1 MSDVIS
7 VTTEQKYDVLI
18 GCNWRDELSAR
29 ASDRTRCAI
38 VTTESMKAEIGNL
51 QAGDCE
57 FVYCIIPDGEEGKS
71 PEVLLKLWNWLVAAG
86 FTRTDLV
93 VGVGGGAITDI
104 AGFAAAT
111 YLRGIDWIA
120 IPTSVAGSV
129 DAAIGGKTGA
139 NLDYGK
145 NLVGSFHSPRA
156 VLVDHSWFA
165 TLSDRDFSAG
175 LAEVIKCGFIRDAQ
189 ILQLMGNK
197 NLQSIRKD
205 DALVLEL
212 MRRAVQVKA
221 DVVSGDFKE
230 SFDREILNYGH
241 TFGHAVEKH
250 AKYSLRHGECVA
262 IGMAFMAH
270 LQSELGLITDEV
282 RDLHFS
288 ILTGI
293 DLPISYSA
301 GDWPELRA
309 LMSMDKKSRGNTLRF
324 VTISE
329 IGKTDRIADVA
340 QGHLVSAY
348 EKVCS

>member
-7 VTTEQKYDVLI
+7 VTAEQKYDVLI

-38 VTTESMKAEIGNL
+38 ITTESMKAVIGNL
-51 QAGDCE
+51 QAGECE
-57 FVYCIIPDGEEGKS
+57 FLYCIIPDGEEGKS
-71 PEVLLKLWNWLVAAG
+71 PEVLLKLWNWLAAAG

-104 AGFAAAT
+104 AGFVAAT

-212 MRRAVQVKA
+212 IRRAVQVKA

-262 IGMAFMAH
+262 IGLAFMAH
-270 LQSELGLITDEV
+270 LQSELGLITDDV
-282 RDLHFS
+282 RDLHLT

-293 DLPISYSA
+293 QLPVTYSA

-324 VTISE
+324 VTITE

-340 QGHLVSAY
+340 QAHLVSAY

>member
-1 MSDVIS
+1 MSEKVS
-7 VTTEQKYDVLI
+7 VSAEQSYDVLI
-18 GCNWRDELSAR
+18 GCDWKVELISR
-29 ASDRTRCAI
+29 ASGYTRCAI
-38 VTTESMKAEIGNL
+38 VTTESLKEVIGNIE
-51 QAGDCE
+51 AGDCE
-57 FVYCIIPDGEEGKS
+57 FVYFVIPDGEEGKS
-71 PEVLLKLWNWLVAAG
+71 PDVLLKLWNWLAASG

-93 VGVGGGAITDI
+93 VGIGGGAITDI

-145 NLVGSFHSPRA
+145 NLVGSFHSPRS

-165 TLSDRDFSAG
+165 TLSDRDFAAG
-175 LAEVIKCGFIRDAQ
+175 LAEVIKCGFIRDGQ
-189 ILQLMGNK
+189 ILTLIRNRD
-197 NLQSIRKD
+197 LQSIRKN

-212 MRRAVQVKA
+212 IRRSVQVKA

-282 RDLHFS
+282 RDLHLT

-293 DLPISYSA
+293 NLPITYSA

-324 VTISE
+324 VTITE

-340 QGHLVSAY
+340 QADLVSAY

>member
-1 MSDVIS
+1 MSAVIRVS
-7 VTTEQKYDVLI
+7 AEKDYDVLV
-18 GCNWRDELSAR
+18 GCSWREELRVRIA
-29 ASDRTRCAI
+29 DRTRCAI
-38 VTTESMKAEIGNL
+38 VTTESMKSALGNL
-51 QAGDCE
+51 EAGDCE

-71 PEVLLKLWNWLVAAG
+71 PDALLKLWNWFAAAG
-86 FTRTDLV
+86 FGRSDVV
-93 VGVGGGAITDI
+93 VGIGGGAVTDI

-120 IPTSVAGSV
+120 VPTSVAGSV

-156 VLVDHSWFA
+156 VLIDQSWFD
-165 TLSDRDFSAG
+165 TLPDRDFAAG
-175 LAEVIKCGFIRDAQ
+175 LAEVVKCGFIRDPQ
-189 ILQLMGNK
+189 ILQLIQNK
-197 NLQSIRKD
+197 DLQAVRND
-205 DALVLEL
+205 EALVLKL
-212 MRRAVQVKA
+212 VMRAVQVKA
-221 DVVSGDFKE
+221 NVVSGDFKE

-270 LQSELGLITDEV
+270 LQSELGLISDEV
-282 RDLHFS
+282 RDLHLS
-288 ILTGI
+288 ILAGI
-293 DLPISYSA
+293 NLPVTYSA

-309 LMSMDKKSRGNTLRF
+309 LMSMDKKSRGNSLRF

-340 QGHLVSAY
+340 QGHLLSAY

>member
-1 MSDVIS
+1 MSTVIS
-7 VTTEQKYDVLI
+7 VSAEHKYDVLV

-29 ASDRTRCAI
+29 ASERTRCAI
-38 VTTESMKAEIGNL
+38 VTTKSMKAVLGNVE
-51 QAGDCE
+51 AEDCE
-57 FVYCIIPDGEEGKS
+57 FIYCIIPDGEEGKS
-71 PEVLLKLWNWLVAAG
+71 PDVLLKLWNWFAAAG
-86 FTRTDLV
+86 LTRTDLV
-93 VGVGGGAITDI
+93 IGVGGGAITDI
-104 AGFAAAT
+104 AGFAGAT

-156 VLVDHSWFA
+156 VLIDHSWFS
-165 TLSDRDFSAG
+165 TLSDRDFAAG
-175 LAEVIKCGFIRDAQ
+175 LAEVIKCGFIRDPQ
-189 ILQLMGNK
+189 ILQLITGK
-197 NLQSIRKD
+197 DLQSLRSD
-205 DALVLEL
+205 EALVMEL
-212 MRRAVQVKA
+212 IKRAVQVKA

-270 LQSELGLITDEV
+270 LQSELGFITDDI
-282 RDLHFS
+282 RDLNLS

-293 DLPISYSA
+293 NLPITYSA

-309 LMSMDKKSRGNTLRF
+309 LMSMDKKSRGNSLRF

-340 QGHLVSAY
+340 QGHLLSAY

>member
-1 MSDVIS
+1 MSVVIS
-7 VTTEQKYDVLI
+7 VSADQKYNVLI
-18 GCNWRDELSAR
+18 GCNWRAELTLL
-29 ASDRTRCAI
+29 ASSRTRCAV
-38 VTTESMKAEIGNL
+38 VTTESMKAVIGNL
-51 QAGDCE
+51 EAGDCE

-71 PEVLLKLWNWLVAAG
+71 PDVLLKLWNWFAASG

-93 VGVGGGAITDI
+93 VGIGGGAITDI

-111 YLRGIDWIA
+111 YLRGVDWIA

-145 NLVGSFHSPRA
+145 NLVGSFHSPRI
-156 VLVDHSWFA
+156 VLIDYLWFA
-165 TLSDRDFSAG
+165 TLSDRDFAAG
-175 LAEVIKCGFIRDAQ
+175 LAEVIKCGFIRDGQ
-189 ILQLMGNK
+189 ILKLLQNL
-197 NLQSIRKD
+197 NLQDVRRD
-205 DALVLEL
+205 EDLVLEL
-212 MRRAVQVKA
+212 IKRAVQVKA

-250 AKYSLRHGECVA
+250 AKYSLRHGECVS

-270 LQSELGLITDEV
+270 LQSDLGLITDEV
-282 RDLHFS
+282 RDLHLS
-288 ILTGI
+288 LLAGLN
-293 DLPISYSA
+293 LPVTYSS
-301 GDWPELRA
+301 GEWPELRA

-329 IGKTDRIADVA
+329 VGKTDRIADVA

-348 EKVCS
+348 EKVCL

>member
-1 MSDVIS
+1 MSAVIRVS
-7 VTTEQKYDVLI
+7 AEKDYDVLV
-18 GCNWRDELSAR
+18 GCSWREELRVRIA
-29 ASDRTRCAI
+29 DRTRCAI
-38 VTTESMKAEIGNL
+38 VTTESMKSALGNL
-51 QAGDCE
+51 EAGDCE

-71 PEVLLKLWNWLVAAG
+71 PDVLLKLWNWFAAAG
-86 FTRTDLV
+86 LTRSDVV
-93 VGVGGGAITDI
+93 VGIGGGAITDI

-120 IPTSVAGSV
+120 VPTSVAGSV

-156 VLVDHSWFA
+156 VLIDQSWFD
-165 TLSDRDFSAG
+165 TLPDRDFAAG
-175 LAEVIKCGFIRDAQ
+175 LAEVVKCGFIRDPQ
-189 ILQLMGNK
+189 ILQLIQNK
-197 NLQSIRKD
+197 DLQAVRND
-205 DALVLEL
+205 EALVLKL
-212 MRRAVQVKA
+212 VMRAVQVKA
-221 DVVSGDFKE
+221 NVVSGDFKE

-270 LQSELGLITDEV
+270 LQSELGLISDEV
-282 RDLHFS
+282 RDLHLS
-288 ILTGI
+288 ILAGI
-293 DLPISYSA
+293 NLPVTYSA

-309 LMSMDKKSRGNTLRF
+309 LMSMDKKSRGNSLRF

-340 QGHLVSAY
+340 QGHLLSAY

>member
-1 MSDVIS
+1 
-7 VTTEQKYDVLI
+7 
-18 GCNWRDELSAR
+18 
-29 ASDRTRCAI
+29 
-38 VTTESMKAEIGNL
+38 MKAAIGNL
-51 QAGDCE
+51 EAGDCE
-57 FVYCIIPDGEEGKS
+57 FVFCIIPDGEEGKS
-71 PEVLLKLWNWLVAAG
+71 PDVLLKLWNWLAAAG
-86 FTRTDLV
+86 FSRSDLV
-93 VGVGGGAITDI
+93 VGIGGGAITDI

-145 NLVGSFHSPRA
+145 NLVGSFHSPRT
-156 VLVDHSWFA
+156 VLIDNSWFV
-165 TLSDRDFSAG
+165 TLSDRDFAAG
-175 LAEVIKCGFIRDAQ
+175 LAEVVKCGFIRDGQ
-189 ILQLMGNK
+189 ILKLLQK
-197 NLQSIRKD
+197 HNLQDVRNDKD
-205 DALVLEL
+205 LVLEL
-212 MRRAVQVKA
+212 IQRAAQVKA

-250 AKYSLRHGECVA
+250 AKYSLRHGECVS

-270 LQSELGLITDEV
+270 LQSDLGLITDEV
-282 RDLHFS
+282 RDLHLS
-288 ILTGI
+288 LLTGLN
-293 DLPISYSA
+293 LPVKYSM

-309 LMSMDKKSRGNTLRF
+309 LMSMDKKSRGKTLRF

-340 QGHLVSAY
+340 QDDLVRAY

>member
-7 VTTEQKYDVLI
+7 VTAEQKYDVLI

-29 ASDRTRCAI
+29 ASNRTRCAI
-38 VTTESMKAEIGNL
+38 VTTESMKAVIGNL

-71 PEVLLKLWNWLVAAG
+71 PEVLLKLWNWLAAAG

-93 VGVGGGAITDI
+93 VGIGGGAITDI

-111 YLRGIDWIA
+111 YLRGIGWIA
-120 IPTSVAGSV
+120 VPTSVAGAV

-145 NLVGSFHSPRA
+145 NLVGSFHSPRT
-156 VLVDHSWFA
+156 VLIDCSWFA
-165 TLSDRDFSAG
+165 TLSDRDFAAG
-175 LAEVIKCGFIRDAQ
+175 LAEVIKCGFIRDGQ
-189 ILQLMGNK
+189 ILNLLQNK
-197 NLQSIRKD
+197 TLHQVRSDEN
-205 DALVLEL
+205 LVLEL
-212 MRRAVQVKA
+212 IKRAVQVKA
-221 DVVSGDFKE
+221 EVVGGDFKE

-270 LQSELGLITDEV
+270 LQSDLGLITDEV
-282 RDLHFS
+282 RDLHLS
-288 ILTGI
+288 LLTGLN
-293 DLPISYSA
+293 LPVTYSS

-309 LMSMDKKSRGNTLRF
+309 LMSLDKKSRGNTLRF

>member
-7 VTTEQKYDVLI
+7 VTAEQKYDVLI

-29 ASDRTRCAI
+29 ASNRTRCAI
-38 VTTESMKAEIGNL
+38 VTTESMKDVIGIL
-51 QAGDCE
+51 EAGDCE

-71 PEVLLKLWNWLVAAG
+71 PEVLLKLWNWLAAAG

-93 VGVGGGAITDI
+93 VGIGGGAITDI

-111 YLRGIDWIA
+111 YLRGIGWIA
-120 IPTSVAGSV
+120 VPTSVAGAV

-145 NLVGSFHSPRA
+145 NLVGSFHSPRT
-156 VLVDHSWFA
+156 VLIDCSWFA
-165 TLSDRDFSAG
+165 TLSDRDFAAG
-175 LAEVIKCGFIRDAQ
+175 LAEVIKCGFIRDGQ
-189 ILQLMGNK
+189 ILNLLQNK
-197 NLQSIRKD
+197 TLHQVRSDEN
-205 DALVLEL
+205 LVLEL
-212 MRRAVQVKA
+212 IKRAVQVKA
-221 DVVSGDFKE
+221 DVVGGDFKE

-270 LQSELGLITDEV
+270 LQSDLGLITDEV
-282 RDLHFS
+282 RDLHLS
-288 ILTGI
+288 LLTGLN
-293 DLPISYSA
+293 LPVTYSS

-309 LMSMDKKSRGNTLRF
+309 LMSLDKKSRGNTLRF

>member
-1 MSDVIS
+1 MSAVITVS
-7 VTTEQKYDVLI
+7 AEGKYDVLI
-18 GCNWRDELSAR
+18 GCNWREELKTR
-29 ASDRTRCAI
+29 ASERTRCAI
-38 VTTESMKAEIGNL
+38 VTTESMRIALGDLE
-51 QAGDCE
+51 AGDCE
-57 FVYCIIPDGEEGKS
+57 FVYCTIPDGEDGKS
-71 PEVLLKLWNWLVAAG
+71 PDVLLKLWNWLAAAG
-86 FTRTDLV
+86 FTRSDLV
-93 VGVGGGAITDI
+93 VGIGGGAITDI

-145 NLVGSFHSPRA
+145 NLVGSFHSPTA
-156 VLVDHSWFA
+156 VLIDQSWFA
-165 TLSDRDFSAG
+165 TLSDRDFAAG
-175 LAEVIKCGFIRDAQ
+175 MAEVIKCGFIRDPQ
-189 ILQLMGNK
+189 ILQLFQGK
-197 NLQSIRKD
+197 DLQSLRSD
-205 DALVLEL
+205 ERLVLEL
-212 MRRAVQVKA
+212 VKRAVQVKA

-230 SFDREILNYGH
+230 SFEREILNYGH
-241 TFGHAVEKH
+241 TFGHAVETH

-270 LQSELGLITDEV
+270 LQFELGLITDDV
-282 RDLHFS
+282 RDLHLS
-288 ILTGI
+288 LLTGI
-293 DLPISYSA
+293 NLPVTYSA

-309 LMSMDKKSRGNTLRF
+309 LMSMDKKSRGNSLRF

-340 QGHLVSAY
+340 QGHLLSAY

>member
-7 VTTEQKYDVLI
+7 VTAEQKYDVLI

-29 ASDRTRCAI
+29 ASNRTRCAI
-38 VTTESMKAEIGNL
+38 ITTESMKDVIGIL
-51 QAGDCE
+51 EAGDCE

-71 PEVLLKLWNWLVAAG
+71 PEVLLKLWNWLAAAG

-93 VGVGGGAITDI
+93 VGIGGGAITDI

-111 YLRGIDWIA
+111 YLRGIGWIA
-120 IPTSVAGSV
+120 VPTSVAGAV

-145 NLVGSFHSPRA
+145 NLVGSFHSPRT
-156 VLVDHSWFA
+156 VLIDCSWFA
-165 TLSDRDFSAG
+165 TLSDRDFAAG
-175 LAEVIKCGFIRDAQ
+175 LAEVIKCGFIRDGQ
-189 ILQLMGNK
+189 ILNLLQNK
-197 NLQSIRKD
+197 TLHQVRSDEN
-205 DALVLEL
+205 LVLEL
-212 MRRAVQVKA
+212 IKRAVQVKA
-221 DVVSGDFKE
+221 DVVGGDFKE

-270 LQSELGLITDEV
+270 LQSDLGLITDEV
-282 RDLHFS
+282 RDLHLS
-288 ILTGI
+288 LLTGLN
-293 DLPISYSA
+293 LPVTYSS

-309 LMSMDKKSRGNTLRF
+309 LMSLDKKSRGNTLRF

>member
-7 VTTEQKYDVLI
+7 VTAEQKYDVLI

-29 ASDRTRCAI
+29 ASNRTRCAI
-38 VTTESMKAEIGNL
+38 VTTESMKDVIGIL
-51 QAGDCE
+51 EAGDCE

-71 PEVLLKLWNWLVAAG
+71 PEVLLKLWNWLAAAG

-93 VGVGGGAITDI
+93 VGIGGGAITDI

-111 YLRGIDWIA
+111 YLRGIGWIA
-120 IPTSVAGSV
+120 VPTSVAGAV
-129 DAAIGGKTGA
+129 DAAIGGRTGA

-145 NLVGSFHSPRA
+145 NLVGSFHSPRT
-156 VLVDHSWFA
+156 VLIDCSWFA
-165 TLSDRDFSAG
+165 TLSDRDFAAG
-175 LAEVIKCGFIRDAQ
+175 LAEVIKCGFIRDGQ
-189 ILQLMGNK
+189 ILNLLQNK
-197 NLQSIRKD
+197 TLHQVRSDEN
-205 DALVLEL
+205 LVLEL
-212 MRRAVQVKA
+212 IKRAVQVKA
-221 DVVSGDFKE
+221 DVVGGDFKE

-270 LQSELGLITDEV
+270 LQSDLGLITDEV
-282 RDLHFS
+282 RDLHLS
-288 ILTGI
+288 LLTGLN
-293 DLPISYSA
+293 LPVKYSS

-309 LMSMDKKSRGNTLRF
+309 LMSLDKKFRGNTLRF

>member
-1 MSDVIS
+1 MSEKVS
-7 VTTEQKYDVLI
+7 VSAEQSYDVLI
-18 GCNWRDELSAR
+18 GCDWKVELTSR
-29 ASDRTRCAI
+29 ASGHTRCAI
-38 VTTESMKAEIGNL
+38 VTTELLKEVIGNL
-51 QAGDCE
+51 EAGDCE

-71 PEVLLKLWNWLVAAG
+71 PDVLLKLWNWFAASG
-86 FTRTDLV
+86 LTRTDLV
-93 VGVGGGAITDI
+93 VGIGGGAITDI

-145 NLVGSFHSPRA
+145 NLVGSFHSPRS

-165 TLSDRDFSAG
+165 TLSDRDFAAG
-175 LAEVIKCGFIRDAQ
+175 LAEVIKCGFIRDGQ
-189 ILQLMGNK
+189 ILTLIRNRD
-197 NLQSIRKD
+197 LQSIREN

-212 MRRAVQVKA
+212 IRRSVQVKA

-282 RDLHFS
+282 RDLHLT

-293 DLPISYSA
+293 NLPITYLA

-324 VTISE
+324 VTITE
-329 IGKTDRIADVA
+329 IGKTDRIVDVA
-340 QGHLVSAY
+340 QADLVSAY

>member
-7 VTTEQKYDVLI
+7 VTAEQKYDVLI

-38 VTTESMKAEIGNL
+38 ITTESMKAVIGNL

-71 PEVLLKLWNWLVAAG
+71 PEVLLKLWNWLAAAG

-212 MRRAVQVKA
+212 IRRAVQVKA

-282 RDLHFS
+282 RDLHLT

-293 DLPISYSA
+293 QLPITYSA

-324 VTISE
+324 VTITE

-340 QGHLVSAY
+340 QAHLVSAY

>member
-7 VTTEQKYDVLI
+7 VTAEQKYDVLI

-29 ASDRTRCAI
+29 ASNRTRCAI
-38 VTTESMKAEIGNL
+38 VTTESMKDVIGIL
-51 QAGDCE
+51 EAGDCE

-71 PEVLLKLWNWLVAAG
+71 PEVLLKLWNWLAAAG

-93 VGVGGGAITDI
+93 VGIGGGAITDI

-111 YLRGIDWIA
+111 YLRGIGWIA
-120 IPTSVAGSV
+120 VPTSVAGAV

-145 NLVGSFHSPRA
+145 NLVGSFHSPRT
-156 VLVDHSWFA
+156 VLIDCSWFS
-165 TLSDRDFSAG
+165 TLSDRDFAAG
-175 LAEVIKCGFIRDAQ
+175 LAEVIKCGFIRDGQ
-189 ILQLMGNK
+189 ILNLLQNK
-197 NLQSIRKD
+197 TLHQVRSDEN
-205 DALVLEL
+205 LVLEL
-212 MRRAVQVKA
+212 IKRAVQVKA
-221 DVVSGDFKE
+221 DVVGGDFKE

-270 LQSELGLITDEV
+270 LQSDLGLITDEV
-282 RDLHFS
+282 RDLHLS
-288 ILTGI
+288 LLTGLN
-293 DLPISYSA
+293 LPVTYSS

-309 LMSMDKKSRGNTLRF
+309 LMSLDKKSRGNTLRF

>member
-7 VTTEQKYDVLI
+7 VTAEQKYDVLI
-18 GCNWRDELSAR
+18 GCNWRDELSTR

-38 VTTESMKAEIGNL
+38 VTTESMKAVIGNL

-71 PEVLLKLWNWLVAAG
+71 PEVLLKLWNWLAAAG

-93 VGVGGGAITDI
+93 VGIGGGAITDI

-120 IPTSVAGSV
+120 VPTSVAGSV

-145 NLVGSFHSPRA
+145 NLVGSFHSPRT
-156 VLVDHSWFA
+156 VLIDCSWFA
-165 TLSDRDFSAG
+165 TLSDRDFAAG
-175 LAEVIKCGFIRDAQ
+175 LAEVIKCGFIRDGQ
-189 ILQLMGNK
+189 ILNLLQNK
-197 NLQSIRKD
+197 TLQQVRSD
-205 DALVLEL
+205 ENLVLEL
-212 MRRAVQVKA
+212 IKRAVQVKA
-221 DVVSGDFKE
+221 DVVGGDFKE

-270 LQSELGLITDEV
+270 LQSDLGLITDEV
-282 RDLHFS
+282 RDLHLS
-288 ILTGI
+288 LLTGLN
-293 DLPISYSA
+293 LPVRYSS

>member
-7 VTTEQKYDVLI
+7 VTAEQKYDVLI
-18 GCNWRDELSAR
+18 GCNSRDELSAR

-212 MRRAVQVKA
+212 IRRAVQVKA

-262 IGMAFMAH
+262 IGLAFMAH
-270 LQSELGLITDEV
+270 LQSELGLITDDV
-282 RDLHFS
+282 RDLHLT

-293 DLPISYSA
+293 QLPVTYSA

-324 VTISE
+324 VTITE
-329 IGKTDRIADVA
+329 IGKTGRIADVA
-340 QGHLVSAY
+340 QANLVSAY

>member
-7 VTTEQKYDVLI
+7 VTAEQKYDVLI

-38 VTTESMKAEIGNL
+38 ITTESMKAVIGNL
-51 QAGDCE
+51 QAGECE

-71 PEVLLKLWNWLVAAG
+71 PEVLLELWNWLAAAG

-212 MRRAVQVKA
+212 IRRAVQVKA

-262 IGMAFMAH
+262 IGLAFMAH
-270 LQSELGLITDEV
+270 LQSELGLITDDV
-282 RDLHFS
+282 RDLHLT

-293 DLPISYSA
+293 QLPVTYSA

-324 VTISE
+324 VTITE

-340 QGHLVSAY
+340 QAHLVSAY

>member
-1 MSDVIS
+1 MKDVIGIL
-7 VTTEQKYDVLI
+7 E
-18 GCNWRDELSAR
+18 
-29 ASDRTRCAI
+29 
-38 VTTESMKAEIGNL
+38 
-51 QAGDCE
+51 AGDCE

-71 PEVLLKLWNWLVAAG
+71 PEVLLKLWNWLAAAG

-93 VGVGGGAITDI
+93 VGIGGGAITDI

-111 YLRGIDWIA
+111 YLRGIGWIA
-120 IPTSVAGSV
+120 VPTSVAGAV

-145 NLVGSFHSPRA
+145 NLVGSFHSPRT
-156 VLVDHSWFA
+156 VLIDCSWFA
-165 TLSDRDFSAG
+165 TLSDRDFAAG
-175 LAEVIKCGFIRDAQ
+175 LSEVIKCGFIRDGQ
-189 ILQLMGNK
+189 ILNLLQNK
-197 NLQSIRKD
+197 TLHQVRSDEN
-205 DALVLEL
+205 LVLEL
-212 MRRAVQVKA
+212 IKRAVQVKA
-221 DVVSGDFKE
+221 EVVGGDFKE
-230 SFDREILNYGH
+230 NFDREILNYGH

-270 LQSELGLITDEV
+270 LQSDLGLITDEV
-282 RDLHFS
+282 RDLHLS
-288 ILTGI
+288 LLTGLN
-293 DLPISYSA
+293 LPVTYSS
-301 GDWPELRA
+301 GDWLELRA

>member
-1 MSDVIS
+1 MK
-7 VTTEQKYDVLI
+7 VT
-18 GCNWRDELSAR
+18 
-29 ASDRTRCAI
+29 
-38 VTTESMKAEIGNL
+38 IGNL
-51 QAGDCE
+51 EAGDCE
-57 FVYCIIPDGEEGKS
+57 FLYCIIPDGEEGKS
-71 PEVLLKLWNWLVAAG
+71 PEVLLKLWNWLAAAG
-86 FTRTDLV
+86 FTRSDLV
-93 VGVGGGAITDI
+93 VGIGGGAITDI

-145 NLVGSFHSPRA
+145 NLVGSFHSPRT
-156 VLVDHSWFA
+156 VLIDHSWFA
-165 TLSDRDFSAG
+165 TLSDRDFAAG
-175 LAEVIKCGFIRDAQ
+175 LAEVVKCGFIRDGH
-189 ILQLMGNK
+189 ILKLLQNK
-197 NLQSIRKD
+197 NLQDVRRD
-205 DALVLEL
+205 EELVLEL
-212 MRRAVQVKA
+212 IERAVQVKA
-221 DVVSGDFKE
+221 DVVGGDFKE

-250 AKYSLRHGECVA
+250 AKYSLRHGECVS

-270 LQSELGLITDEV
+270 LQSDLGLISDEV
-282 RDLHFS
+282 RDLHLS
-288 ILTGI
+288 LLTELN
-293 DLPISYSA
+293 LPVTYSS

-340 QGHLVSAY
+340 QGHLLSAY

>member
-1 MSDVIS
+1 MSAVITVS
-7 VTTEQKYDVLI
+7 AEQKYDVLI
-18 GCNWRDELSAR
+18 GCDWRVELSSL
-29 ASDRTRCAI
+29 ASAHTRCAV
-38 VTTESMKAEIGNL
+38 VTTESMKTAIGNL
-51 QAGDCE
+51 EAGDCE
-57 FVYCIIPDGEEGKS
+57 FLYCIIPDGEEGKS
-71 PEVLLKLWNWLVAAG
+71 PEMLLKLWNWLAAAG
-86 FTRTDLV
+86 FTRSDLV
-93 VGVGGGAITDI
+93 VGIGGGAITDI

-145 NLVGSFHSPRA
+145 NLVGSFHSPRT
-156 VLVDHSWFA
+156 VLIDHSWFA
-165 TLSDRDFSAG
+165 TLSDRDFAAG
-175 LAEVIKCGFIRDAQ
+175 LAEVVKCGFIRDGH
-189 ILQLMGNK
+189 ILKLLQNK
-197 NLQSIRKD
+197 NLQDVRRD
-205 DALVLEL
+205 QELVLEL
-212 MRRAVQVKA
+212 IERAVQVKA
-221 DVVSGDFKE
+221 DVVGGDFKE

-250 AKYSLRHGECVA
+250 AKYSLRHGECVS

-270 LQSELGLITDEV
+270 LQSDLGLISDEV
-282 RDLHFS
+282 RDLHLS
-288 ILTGI
+288 LLTELN
-293 DLPISYSA
+293 LPVTYSS

-340 QGHLVSAY
+340 QGHLLSAY

>member
-1 MSDVIS
+1 
-7 VTTEQKYDVLI
+7 
-18 GCNWRDELSAR
+18 
-29 ASDRTRCAI
+29 
-38 VTTESMKAEIGNL
+38 MKNAIGNL
-51 QAGDCE
+51 EAGDCE
-57 FVYCIIPDGEEGKS
+57 FLYCIIPDGEEGKS
-71 PEVLLKLWNWLVAAG
+71 PEVLLKLWNWLAAAG
-86 FTRTDLV
+86 FTRSDLV
-93 VGVGGGAITDI
+93 VGIGGGAITDI

-145 NLVGSFHSPRA
+145 NLVGSFHSPRT
-156 VLVDHSWFA
+156 VLIDHSWFA
-165 TLSDRDFSAG
+165 TLSDRDFAAG
-175 LAEVIKCGFIRDAQ
+175 LAEVVKCGFIRDGH
-189 ILQLMGNK
+189 ILKLLQNK
-197 NLQSIRKD
+197 NLQDVRRD
-205 DALVLEL
+205 EELVLEL
-212 MRRAVQVKA
+212 IERAVQVKA
-221 DVVSGDFKE
+221 DVVGGDFKE

-250 AKYSLRHGECVA
+250 AKYSLRHGECVS

-270 LQSELGLITDEV
+270 LQSDLGLISDEV
-282 RDLHFS
+282 RDLHLS
-288 ILTGI
+288 LLTELN
-293 DLPISYSA
+293 LPVTYSS

-340 QGHLVSAY
+340 QGHLLSAY

>member
-1 MSDVIS
+1 MSAVIRVS
-7 VTTEQKYDVLI
+7 AEKDYDVLV
-18 GCNWRDELSAR
+18 GCSWREELRVRIA
-29 ASDRTRCAI
+29 DRTRCAI
-38 VTTESMKAEIGNL
+38 VTTESMKSALGNL
-51 QAGDCE
+51 EAGVCD

-71 PEVLLKLWNWLVAAG
+71 PDALLKLWNWFAAAG
-86 FTRTDLV
+86 FGRSDVV
-93 VGVGGGAITDI
+93 VGIGGGAVTDI

-120 IPTSVAGSV
+120 VPTSVAGSV

-156 VLVDHSWFA
+156 VLIDQSWFD
-165 TLSDRDFSAG
+165 TLPDRDFAAG
-175 LAEVIKCGFIRDAQ
+175 LAEVVKCGFIRDPQ
-189 ILQLMGNK
+189 ILQLIQNK
-197 NLQSIRKD
+197 DLQAVRND
-205 DALVLEL
+205 EALVLKL
-212 MRRAVQVKA
+212 VMRAVQVKA
-221 DVVSGDFKE
+221 NVVSGDFKE

-270 LQSELGLITDEV
+270 LQSELGLISDEV
-282 RDLHFS
+282 RDLHLS
-288 ILTGI
+288 ILAGI
-293 DLPISYSA
+293 NLPVTYSA

-309 LMSMDKKSRGNTLRF
+309 LMSMDKKSRGNSLRF

-340 QGHLVSAY
+340 QGHLLSAY

>member
-1 MSDVIS
+1 MSEVIS
-7 VTTEQKYDVLI
+7 VNAEQKYDVLI
-18 GCNWRDELSAR
+18 GCSWRVELTSL
-29 ASDRTRCAI
+29 ASTHTKCAV
-38 VTTESMKAEIGNL
+38 VTTESMKAAIGNL
-51 QAGDCE
+51 EAGDCE
-57 FVYCIIPDGEEGKS
+57 FVFCIIPDGEEGKS
-71 PEVLLKLWNWLVAAG
+71 PEVLLKLWNWLAAAG
-86 FTRTDLV
+86 FSRSDLV
-93 VGVGGGAITDI
+93 VGIGGGAITDI

-145 NLVGSFHSPRA
+145 NLVGSFHSPRT
-156 VLVDHSWFA
+156 VLIDSSWFA
-165 TLSDRDFSAG
+165 TLSDRDFAAG
-175 LAEVIKCGFIRDAQ
+175 LAEVVKCGFIRDGQ
-189 ILQLMGNK
+189 ILKLLQNH
-197 NLQSIRKD
+197 NLQEVRNDKD
-205 DALVLEL
+205 LVLEL
-212 MRRAVQVKA
+212 IKRAVQVKA

-250 AKYSLRHGECVA
+250 AKYSLRHGECVS

-270 LQSELGLITDEV
+270 LQSDLGLITDEV
-282 RDLHFS
+282 RDLHLS
-288 ILTGI
+288 LLTGLN
-293 DLPISYSA
+293 LPVKYSM

-309 LMSMDKKSRGNTLRF
+309 LMSMDKKSRGKTLRF

-340 QGHLVSAY
+340 QDDLVRAY

>member
-7 VTTEQKYDVLI
+7 VTAEQKYDVLI
-18 GCNWRDELSAR
+18 GCNWRDEVSAR

-38 VTTESMKAEIGNL
+38 VTTESMKAVIGNL

-71 PEVLLKLWNWLVAAG
+71 PEVLLKLWNWLAAAG

-145 NLVGSFHSPRA
+145 NLVGSFYSPRA
-156 VLVDHSWFA
+156 VLIDHSWFS
-165 TLSDRDFSAG
+165 TLSDRDFAAG

-189 ILQLMGNK
+189 ILQLMGNRD
-197 NLQSIRKD
+197 LQSIRKD

-212 MRRAVQVKA
+212 IRRAVQVKA

-262 IGMAFMAH
+262 IGMAFMAY
-270 LQSELGLITDEV
+270 LQSELGLISDEV
-282 RDLHFS
+282 RDLHLT

-293 DLPISYSA
+293 QLPVTYSA

-340 QGHLVSAY
+340 QAHLVSAY

>member
-1 MSDVIS
+1 MSQVIS
-7 VTTEQKYDVLI
+7 VSAEQKYDVLI
-18 GCNWRDELSAR
+18 GCQWRVELTAR
-29 ASDRTRCAI
+29 ATGHTRCAI
-38 VTTESMKAEIGNL
+38 VTTESMKSAIGNL
-51 QAGDCE
+51 EAGDCE
-57 FVYCIIPDGEEGKS
+57 FVYCVIPDGEEGKS
-71 PEVLLKLWNWLVAAG
+71 PDVLLKLWNWFAAAG

-93 VGVGGGAITDI
+93 VGIGGGAITDV

-111 YLRGIDWIA
+111 YLRGIAWIA
-120 IPTSVAGSV
+120 VPTSVAGAV

-145 NLVGSFHSPRA
+145 NLVGSFHSPQA
-156 VLVDHSWFA
+156 VLIDHSWFM
-165 TLSDRDFSAG
+165 TLSDRDFAAG
-175 LAEVIKCGFIRDAQ
+175 LAEVVKCGFIRDGQ
-189 ILQLMGNK
+189 ILKLIQDK
-197 NLQSIRKD
+197 DLQSIRKD
-205 DALVLEL
+205 DALVLDL
-212 MRRAVQVKA
+212 IKRAVQVKA

-270 LQSELGLITDEV
+270 LQSELGLISDEV
-282 RDLHFS
+282 RDLHLS
-288 ILTGI
+288 ILIGI
-293 DLPISYSA
+293 NLPITYSS
-301 GDWPELRA
+301 GNWPELRA

-329 IGKTDRIADVA
+329 IGKTDRLVDVA
-340 QGHLVSAY
+340 QAHLVSAY

>member
-1 MSDVIS
+1 MSAVIR
-7 VTTEQKYDVLI
+7 VIAEEDYDVLI
-18 GCNWRDELSAR
+18 GCSWREELRAR
-29 ASDRTRCAI
+29 AAERTRCAVI
-38 VTTESMKAEIGNL
+38 TTESMKSALGNL
-51 QAGDCE
+51 EAGDCE
-57 FVYCIIPDGEEGKS
+57 FIYCIIPDGEEGKS
-71 PEVLLKLWNWLVAAG
+71 PDVLLKLWNWFAAAG
-86 FTRTDLV
+86 FTRSDLV
-93 VGVGGGAITDI
+93 VGIGGGAITDI

-111 YLRGIDWIA
+111 YLRGIGWIA

-145 NLVGSFHSPRA
+145 NLVGSFHSPQA
-156 VLVDHSWFA
+156 VLIDQSWFE
-165 TLSDRDFSAG
+165 TLSDRDFAAG
-175 LAEVIKCGFIRDAQ
+175 LAEVIKCGFIRDPQ
-189 ILQLMGNK
+189 ILQLIQNK
-197 NLQSIRKD
+197 DLQAVRND
-205 DALVLEL
+205 EALVLEL
-212 MRRAVQVKA
+212 VMRAVQVKA
-221 DVVSGDFKE
+221 DIVSGDFKE

-282 RDLHFS
+282 RDLHLS
-288 ILTGI
+288 ILTGLE
-293 DLPISYSA
+293 LPVTYSA

-309 LMSMDKKSRGNTLRF
+309 LMSMDKKSRGNSLRF

-340 QGHLVSAY
+340 QGHLLSAY